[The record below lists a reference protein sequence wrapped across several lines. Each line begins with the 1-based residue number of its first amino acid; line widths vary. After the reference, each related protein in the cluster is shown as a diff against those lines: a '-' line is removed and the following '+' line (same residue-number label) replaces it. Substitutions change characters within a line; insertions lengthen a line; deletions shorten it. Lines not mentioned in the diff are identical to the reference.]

1 MTSTRER
8 RRPAR
13 IMGRRASC
21 PHLVFLDSIEDD
33 FYNPVVYNS
42 MKEPSV
48 YSKKYFLIA
57 LSGVLV
63 LFLSLGAMLA
73 KSSPKDKT
81 YSYLTIF
88 SNVMHLVDVNY
99 VEDVDF
105 NKIMDAALYGMVDN
119 LDSESFFIKGK
130 DLEGYKKHIQEDQTK
145 AGVGITLAKRF
156 GMITVIAVEKGS
168 PADQH
173 DINPGDYVRSID
185 DQYVQA
191 LPLYKI
197 NGLMKGA
204 PGTTVKISFFESAL
218 EKPREFVLKR
228 QNISKPYIYSYVAQ
242 PKIGYIRVN
251 HLLPGVET
259 EIEQKLNSFKQQGV
273 DKLILDLR
281 GCAEE
286 PHETAVK
293 VADLFVGS
301 VPIVQISG
309 REGTVQKI
317 TGTDKVNYKG
327 ELLML
332 SDYTTSGAAEIVV
345 GALQD
350 DGVGKVYGIR
360 SFGRGGIQKLVP
372 AGDNWIMLTTQK
384 YLTPKGKVIL
394 NNGIDPT
401 IAFHDDVKSVDQT
414 PDEDRMLQKA
424 IDSLRY
430 PAKKAA

>member
-1 MTSTRER
+1 
-8 RRPAR
+8 
-13 IMGRRASC
+13 
-21 PHLVFLDSIEDD
+21 
-33 FYNPVVYNS
+33 
-42 MKEPSV
+42 MKEPSI
-48 YSKKYFLIA
+48 YNKKYFLIA

-105 NKIMDAALYGMVDN
+105 NKIMDAALYGMVEN
-119 LDSESFFIKGK
+119 LDSESFFIKGR
-130 DLEGYKKHIQEDQTK
+130 DLEGYKKYVQEDQSR

-156 GMITVIAVEKGS
+156 GMLTVIAVEKGS

-197 NGLMKGA
+197 NGLMKGT
-204 PGTTVKISFFESAL
+204 PGTTVKITFFESAL
-218 EKPREFVLKR
+218 EKPREFVLTRK
-228 QNISKPYIYSYVAQ
+228 NITRPYISSYVAQ

-251 HLLPGVET
+251 HLLPGVEA
-259 EIEQKLNSFKQQGV
+259 EIEQKLNSFKQQGI

-286 PHETAVK
+286 AHEPAVK

-317 TGTDKVNYKG
+317 TGTDKVIYKG
-327 ELLML
+327 ELLIL
-332 SDYTTSGAAEIVV
+332 SDYTTSGAAEIVA

-350 DGVGKVYGIR
+350 DGVAKVYGIR

-394 NNGIDPT
+394 NNGIDPSIT
-401 IAFHDDVKSVDQT
+401 FHDDVKSVDQS
-414 PDEDRMLQKA
+414 PDQDRMLEKA

-430 PAKKAA
+430 PTKKAA

>member
-1 MTSTRER
+1 
-8 RRPAR
+8 
-13 IMGRRASC
+13 
-21 PHLVFLDSIEDD
+21 
-33 FYNPVVYNS
+33 
-42 MKEPSV
+42 MKEPAV
-48 YSKKYFLIA
+48 YNKKYFLIS

-63 LFLSLGAMLA
+63 LFLSLGALLA

-105 NKIMDAALYGMVDN
+105 NKIMDSALYGMVEN

-130 DLEGYKKHIQEDQTK
+130 DLEDYKKHIQDDQDK

-156 GMITVIAVEKGS
+156 GMITVVAVEKGS
-168 PADQH
+168 SADQH
-173 DINPGDYVRSID
+173 EIHPGDYVRSID

-197 NGLMKGA
+197 NGLMKGT
-204 PGTTVKISFFESAL
+204 PGTNVKISFFESAL
-218 EKPREFVLKR
+218 EKPREFVLTRK
-228 QNISKPYIYSYVAQ
+228 NITHPYISAYVAQ

-251 HLLPGVET
+251 HLLPGVDT
-259 EIEQKLNSFKQQGV
+259 EIEQKLASFKQQGV
-273 DKLILDLR
+273 DKLILDVR
-281 GCAEE
+281 GCAEDSYE
-286 PHETAVK
+286 SAVK
-293 VADLFVGS
+293 VADLFVGA

-309 REGTVQKI
+309 RDGAIQKI
-317 TGTDKVNYKG
+317 SGNEKIAYKG
-327 ELLML
+327 DFLIL
-332 SDYTTSGAAEIVV
+332 SDYTTSGAAEILA

-350 DGVGKVYGIR
+350 DGAGKVYGIR

-394 NNGIDPT
+394 NNGIDPL
-401 IAFHDDVKSVDQT
+401 IVFRDDVKSVEQS
-414 PDEDRMLQKA
+414 PDEDRMLEKA

-430 PAKKAA
+430 AAKKAA